1 MKIFKEYFSNIAS
14 NLDIQYPRNITLY
27 HDPVWNAIKKKI
39 EIHLNILE
47 IKKKLLS
54 DVSFPYSF
62 KKVIQNEI
70 INVIENLDESNENQ
84 CNDSLTKVI

>member
-1 MKIFKEYFSNIAS
+1 MKCN
-14 NLDIQYPRNITLY
+14 
-27 HDPVWNAIKKKI
+27 KKKI

-47 IKKKLLS
+47 IKKELLS